1 MMAKIRT
8 LKKIVNFELSNVIEE
23 CYVWQLVNQD
33 QVVKSEALIDETIAH
48 FDKLI
53 VRINQKDVTNKK
65 AHFNKIKND
74 LFETVKVLTSKIS

>member
-1 MMAKIRT
+1 MSKIRT

-33 QVVKSEALIDETIAH
+33 QVEKSEALIDETIAH

-53 VRINQKDVTNKK
+53 ARINQKDVSNKK

-74 LFETVKVLTSKIS
+74 LFVSVKELTEKIS

>member
-1 MMAKIRT
+1 MMSKIRT

-33 QVVKSEALIDETIAH
+33 QVEKSEALIDETIAH

-53 VRINQKDVTNKK
+53 ARINQKDVSNKK

-74 LFETVKVLTSKIS
+74 LFVSVKELTEKIS